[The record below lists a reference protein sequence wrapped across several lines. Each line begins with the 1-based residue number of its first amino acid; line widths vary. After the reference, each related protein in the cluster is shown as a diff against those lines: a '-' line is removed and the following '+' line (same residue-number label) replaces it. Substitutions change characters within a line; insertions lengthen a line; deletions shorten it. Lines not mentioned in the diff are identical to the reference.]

1 MRITDFVLSIFTE
14 DSSNS
19 TAVPPSW
26 SRPVKRP
33 NLTESPPLKN
43 SSILLPAGRTV
54 NLSSPLP
61 PSSSQITSF
70 PPAVSG
76 FPEAPAD
83 LDDLMTIVAPPR
95 MSKATSLASFPSA
108 AGSPSYSASEAPST
122 KCE

>member
-14 DSSNS
+14 DS
-19 TAVPPSW
+19 TAVPSSW
-26 SRPVKRP
+26 SRPVKRS

-61 PSSSQITSF
+61 PSSSQVTSF

-108 AGSPSYSASEAPST
+108 VGSPSYSASEAPSI